1 MSALTSVVVGAKA
14 KHTATVFWL
23 HGLGDSGAGW
33 SFLAEEL
40 SGMFPHIKW
49 VLPNAPML
57 PVTLNGGM
65 KMPAWFDL
73 TGLDRSIAANQDEKG
88 MLSSMAAVNG
98 LIRQEVD
105 NGIPS
110 DRIVVGGFSQGC
122 VLSLLVGLT
131 SEYKFGGVI
140 GCSGW
145 LALAEKFPSMASE
158 ANKKTPVLM
167 CHGDSDPV
175 VNYSFGKESAGV
187 LEKLGYNIKF
197 NTYPGLVHSASPKEL
212 SDIASF
218 LKDHLPPVSA

>member
-1 MSALTSVVVGAKA
+1 MASLTSVIVGAKA
-14 KHTATVFWL
+14 KHTATVFWF

-40 SGMFPHIKW
+40 SSMFPHVKW
-49 VLPNAPML
+49 VLPNAPMM
-57 PVTLNGGM
+57 PITLNQGM
-65 KMPAWFDL
+65 RMPAWFDL
-73 TGLDRSIAANQDEKG
+73 NGLDRSIAANQDQKG
-88 MLSSMAAVNG
+88 ILASMAALNG
-98 LIRQEVD
+98 LIRKEVEE
-105 NGIPS
+105 GIPS

-145 LALAEKFPSMASE
+145 LALADKFPAMASE

-167 CHGDSDPV
+167 CHGDADPIV
-175 VNYSFGKESAGV
+175 QYTFGKESASI

-197 NTYPGLVHSASPKEL
+197 NTYRGLVHSASPEEL
-212 SDIASF
+212 GDIASF
-218 LKDHLPPVSA
+218 IKDRLPPV